1 MKDLLLGREGSLDVF
16 LKEENKRLNNL
27 ILGSVDIDNNHLLDK
42 LIENDIKDKSKGFIY
57 FDTKGDKSSLIY
69 AMAKKERRN
78 VHYISPLYNDVKI
91 DLFSG
96 DLKVILRKFDDLIE
110 NYFIDSPTFF
120 MSMHKE
126 LMNAIILTLGKTN
139 NLNKKNFIKLLE
151 DKKFF
156 LVLQG
161 SIKDESVLNELNKPI
176 NHLREYHSEK
186 SKIKEHTT
194 GMVMLINKLFND
206 IEIGHLFKGDNSTE
220 DYTLIDFNKKDVYII
235 NLDTLTLSKS
245 NKWLLKMVLFNEF
258 YYSLNKENGWNLYI
272 DDLNEFKS
280 YKDEIFYMTRLKNV
294 NLTIL
299 CENLCLEEKEEL
311 FLAFQNVFITN
322 KLNYKD
328 LLFIQDIMYNRNIVS
343 DRLLAMDDEDYF
355 YYIYN
360 KDERGYKSSGI
371 LNVDKISDG
380 DMDFYKKRIKRYE
393 KEFSKKIIK

>member
-1 MKDLLLGREGSLDVF
+1 MKDLLLGHEGSLEVF

-27 ILGSVDIDNNHLLDK
+27 ILGSVDIDNNHLLNK
-42 LIENDIKDKSKGFIY
+42 LIENEIKDKSKGFIY

-69 AMAKKERRN
+69 AMAKKERRT
-78 VHYISPLYNDVKI
+78 VHYISPLFNDVKI

-120 MSMHKE
+120 ISMHKE
-126 LMNAIILTLGKTN
+126 LMNAIILILGKTN
-139 NLNKKNFIKLLE
+139 NLNKENFIKLLE
-151 DKKFF
+151 DKKLLFI
-156 LVLQG
+156 LEG
-161 SIKDESVLNELNKPI
+161 SIKDENVLNELKKPI
-176 NHLREYHSEK
+176 NYLREYHAEK
-186 SKIKEHTT
+186 SKVKEHTT
-194 GMVMLINKLFND
+194 GMVMLMNKLFND

-280 YKDEIFYMTRLKNV
+280 YKDEIFYMTRLKNI

-360 KDERGYKSSGI
+360 KDERGYKSYGI
-371 LNVDKISDG
+371 LNVDKISDE
-380 DMDFYKKRIKRYE
+380 DMNFYKKRIKRYE
-393 KEFSKKIIK
+393 KEFSKKI